1 MENPAATAGSTS
13 ELQVSLSISWE
24 VFVLLLSIGVG
35 LFSTFA
41 GSLANASL
49 PPRRAKAATAGGSAR
64 AVSAADL
71 ERPRTLVAEQERVT
85 ADLHAKLAEL
95 ET

>member
-1 MENPAATAGSTS
+1 
-13 ELQVSLSISWE
+13 
-24 VFVLLLSIGVG
+24 
-35 LFSTFA
+35 
-41 GSLANASL
+41 
-49 PPRRAKAATAGGSAR
+49 
-64 AVSAADL
+64 VSAADL